1 MKVLKIIIYISF
13 VFIVSCKSTSETQI
27 KKIDSAKLISD
38 QGIVYALPKTNIRFK
53 VEAVRTDI
61 FPGPYYEY
69 AEKYMGLTD
78 VPEKRETIWQIS
90 NIVIETYNDMDP
102 ENLYLLE
109 PSGQFNVDLKSLI
122 NNGFIFPVNKQMVQ
136 KYENQFYGISEL
148 GNDLVFKDLSVSKY
162 VGEEQ
167 VTYYKRV
174 QRDSLFAKV
183 PVVKTQSVYKSFEDK
198 AEEASSFIFMI
209 REKRF
214 ELITG
219 MADYYP
225 DGEALNA
232 ALKELDRLENEY
244 MDLFIGKKIT
254 STYTANFEFTPSEK
268 DLHQPYFIFRF
279 NEEKGVLPANDL
291 TGRPIIVELET
302 LKQVEPISNLI
313 YKNENPEEPRY
324 RDKIYYRI
332 PDLVKVKVYDGS
344 SLIALRK
351 VAIEQYGQV
360 VQIPAMYFMD
370 EEAFIEF
377 YREEDE

>member
-1 MKVLKIIIYISF
+1 MKVLQIIIYISIVF
-13 VFIVSCKSTSETQI
+13 VVSCKSTSETQI
-27 KKIDSAKLISD
+27 KKIDSAKIISD
-38 QGIVYALPKTNIRFK
+38 QGIAYALPKTNIRFK
-53 VEAVRTDI
+53 VEAVKTDI

-69 AEKYMGLTD
+69 AEKYIGLTD

-102 ENLYLLE
+102 ENLYVLE

-122 NNGFIFPVNKQMVQ
+122 DNGFIFPVNKQMVHE
-136 KYENQFYGISEL
+136 YENQFYGISEL

-232 ALKELDRLENEY
+232 ALKELDRLENQY

-254 STYTANFEFTPSEK
+254 STYTASFEFTPSEK

-291 TGRPIIVELET
+291 TGRPIIVELEA
-302 LKQVEPISNLI
+302 LKQAETL
-313 YKNENPEEPRY
+313 
-324 RDKIYYRI
+324 
-332 PDLVKVKVYDGS
+332 
-344 SLIALRK
+344 
-351 VAIEQYGQV
+351 
-360 VQIPAMYFMD
+360 
-370 EEAFIEF
+370 
-377 YREEDE
+377 